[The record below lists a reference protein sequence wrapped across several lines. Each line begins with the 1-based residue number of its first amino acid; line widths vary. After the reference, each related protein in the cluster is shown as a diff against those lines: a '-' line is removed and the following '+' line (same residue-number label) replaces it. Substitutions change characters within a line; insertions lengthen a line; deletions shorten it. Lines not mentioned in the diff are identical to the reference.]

1 MKSEH
6 PLKHIR
12 LDLARSKDHPE
23 GSSLCG
29 YEFVAPLDSR
39 GHISVEGWK
48 AHRSECRVRRFWLGE
63 EDKAGQLVH
72 KPGGQEG
79 ATWVFD
85 YDEERLDDDEAGY
98 RFGTHVFAPGEYV
111 TLRDQDASHTFRVVS
126 VE

>member
-1 MKSEH
+1 MQEKPMKSEH

-72 KPGGQEG
+72 
-79 ATWVFD
+79 
-85 YDEERLDDDEAGY
+85 
-98 RFGTHVFAPGEYV
+98 
-111 TLRDQDASHTFRVVS
+111 
-126 VE
+126 